1 MCIGKIFAGG
11 KSWTLSK
18 LRPMQTLKFKAKKY
32 AKKQGRAASVKLK
45 RQKVKS
51 NPRRKREE
59 EATSTL
65 YS

>member
-1 MCIGKIFAGG
+1 MD
-11 KSWTLSK
+11 SK
-18 LRPMQTLKFKAKKY
+18 QAKAEATLKFKAKKY